1 MKPELPIYGLVAMLI
16 AAVSVLAGLQ
26 IPIPNDM
33 WILLF
38 GLVAGG
44 LGIAV
49 PASRAAPAPSVP
61 VAAEIPA
68 AVATPRP
75 ALVDPFTQPKEAT
88 P

>member
-26 IPIPNDM
+26 IPVPNDM

-49 PASRAAPAPSVP
+49 PASRGATAASVP
-61 VAAEIPA
+61 VAGQIPA
-68 AVATPRP
+68 AGVLA
-75 ALVDPFTQPKEAT
+75 DPFTAPPKGA
-88 P
+88 PSP